1 MGGVISQEH
10 GDPPVLKPKTF
21 WSQKLSAVQR
31 NYPVIDKRMLSIVEL
46 LKEYR
51 VTLLG
56 HKIKIYADHKNL
68 TYDGTIFQSD
78 QLLWQHLLIDKYGAE
93 LIHIEGKK
101 NVVAN
106 ALSRLD
112 MVEKVDESKINEYYA
127 SDF

>member
-1 MGGVISQEH
+1 MLTYPDFDRSFILHTDASDYHMGGVISQEH

-78 QLLWQHLLIDKYGAE
+78 QLL
-93 LIHIEGKK
+93 
-101 NVVAN
+101 
-106 ALSRLD
+106 
-112 MVEKVDESKINEYYA
+112 
-127 SDF
+127 